1 MAKHDPVSALAEED
15 ATGNIAEIFADIR
28 QTMRLPL
35 LTSIWR
41 ILAADEAVLTAVWQ
55 ATKPVFESGLPEE
68 MLLDLK
74 AGPLPIPPALVP
86 GQLEAAG
93 LSQGDLASIQQI
105 LHVYN
110 RSNSLNFLV
119 LSALIAQPIGP
130 ALPVIATPAI
140 SSVNTIAANTNAIN
154 TQVALPRLPTEAD
167 LPPTRWQL
175 LLELNKFGA
184 SPKEPGLATVWRHL
198 AHWPGFLAV
207 THAAFAPLQNQGTIA
222 DCIHSMLTFA
232 ATNAGR
238 MSHTKNTKIQIPV
251 AAQQTIS
258 RYVTHPG
265 LVVRMVAIGLGLASW
280 LDQIH
285 NPAQP

>member
-15 ATGNIAEIFADIR
+15 ATGNIAEIFEDIR

-41 ILAADEAVLTAVWQ
+41 ILAADEAALEAVWQ
-55 ATKPVFESGLPEE
+55 ATKPIFESGLPEE
-68 MLLDLK
+68 ILLDLK

-86 GQLEAAG
+86 SQLEAAG
-93 LSQGDLASIQQI
+93 LTQRDRTSIQQI
-105 LHVYN
+105 LNVYN
-110 RSNSLNFLV
+110 RSNSLNFLT

-130 ALPVIATPAI
+130 ALPATSPPAF
-140 SSVNTIAANTNAIN
+140 SSANTNPVN
-154 TQVALPRLPTEAD
+154 TNVALPRLPTEAD
-167 LPPTRWQL
+167 LPPKLWQFL
-175 LLELNKFGA
+175 YELNKFGA
-184 SPKEPGLATVWRHL
+184 APDEPGLATVWRHL

-232 ATNAGR
+232 AANAGR
-238 MSHTKNTKIQIPV
+238 MSHTKNTKIQIPA

-258 RYVTHPG
+258 RYITHPG
-265 LVVRMVAIGLGLASW
+265 LVVRMVAIGLGLSSW
-280 LDQIH
+280 LDRIH